1 MRNNPGGNKINSNQV
16 NKELH
21 DIAVVKIAQELFTFP
36 RSEFV
41 PGTFHPTWVTYTNVP
56 EHQMPVEHR
65 WLGEFY
71 PDIVIVDTTRGN
83 MPRVIAEVH
92 TKETLTVEAVWQKWV
107 PDLSECA
114 NLYVFV
120 PEGCAREVANLML
133 EFSVTPNALFTYGFD
148 EDGNLRVTP
157 M

>member
-1 MRNNPGGNKINSNQV
+1 MNSNQV
-16 NKELH
+16 SKELH
-21 DIAVVKIAQELFTFP
+21 DIAVTKIAQEMFTFP

-56 EHQMPVEHR
+56 EHQMPVEHA
-65 WLGEFY
+65 WKGELY
-71 PDIVIVDTTRGN
+71 PDIVIVDTARGN
-83 MPRVIAEVH
+83 MPRVIAEVE
-92 TKETLTVEAVWQKWV
+92 TKEEALTVEEAVEKRWA
-107 PDLSECA
+107 PDLNECS

-148 EDGNLRVTP
+148 NEGNLRLTP